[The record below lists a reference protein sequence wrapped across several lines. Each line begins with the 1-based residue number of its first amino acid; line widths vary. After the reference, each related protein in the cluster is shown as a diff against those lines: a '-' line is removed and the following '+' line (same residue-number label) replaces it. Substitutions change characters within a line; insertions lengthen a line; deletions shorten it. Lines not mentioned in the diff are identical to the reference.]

1 MSTLITTTVQATT
14 VQGVQNIKYDGS
26 TTAATINSD
35 GVIVRGKIPTLK
47 VGIGTATTIS
57 SGATI
62 QFNSFS
68 NTQVFEGE
76 DNMSAFNTS
85 NYNYTIPANC
95 GGLWY
100 ISASCYTTTSNI
112 NQLAVYVD
120 GNRHD
125 AIGSQGGASSM
136 AQGSII
142 KRLSVGDVITMNGFS
157 AGSTFTPQPN
167 AYHSWWQMT
176 FLG

>member
-1 MSTLITTTVQATT
+1 MSTLITTT
-14 VQGVQNIKYDGS
+14 VQGVQNIKYDAS

-35 GVIVRGKIPTLK
+35 GVMVRGKIPMLK
-47 VGIGTATTIS
+47 VGIGTATTINT
-57 SGATI
+57 GATI
-62 QFNSFS
+62 QFNTLSS
-68 NTQVFEGE
+68 SHVFDGE
-76 DNMSAFNTS
+76 DNMGAFNTS

-95 GGLWY
+95 GGLWH

-112 NQLAVYVD
+112 NQLAVFVG
-120 GNRHD
+120 GNRKD

-157 AGSTFTPQPN
+157 TGSTFTPQPN